1 MEPGMFF
8 DCITSLGIGFLGSL
22 HCLGMCGPLVLA
34 YSLQISGTP
43 APPSHSG
50 ARLFQSGVS
59 HHLAF
64 HLGRLFTYGSLGAT
78 AGLLFHLASVD
89 RLLLDLRS
97 VMTLAGGVLMVLM
110 GFALMRIIPLPGIT
124 LFSSS
129 GSKAKA
135 RFGRL
140 LGSRSPYSKMVLGMT
155 VGFLPCGLSWA
166 MIVKAATT
174 QHALTGFL
182 VMVAFGL
189 GTVPALFLPG
199 ISASLLSLRWRLMG
213 ERLAALS
220 VIAMGLILIF
230 KAGRTLV

>member
-43 APPSHSG
+43 TPPSHSG
-50 ARLFQSGVS
+50 ASLFRSGIS

-64 HLGRLFTYGSLGAT
+64 HLGRLVTYGFLGAT
-78 AGLLFHLASVD
+78 ASLLFQLADMD

-110 GFALMRIIPLPGIT
+110 GFALMRIIPFPGVA
-124 LFSSS
+124 LFSD
-129 GSKAKA
+129 SKAKA
-135 RFGRL
+135 RFSRL
-140 LGSRSPYSKMVLGMT
+140 LGSRSPYSKMALGMA

-166 MIVKAATT
+166 MVVKAATT
-174 QHALTGFL
+174 EQVLTGFL

-199 ISASLLSLRWRLMG
+199 ISASLLSLRSRLIG